1 MKFTHLEFAK
11 QFLVFARNDANGAG
25 FSDRSMI
32 VINRRSL
39 YNRQSKLRE
48 NFKLQYLQFLGL
60 AHYENRVSRYKNR
73 VARDAICVSREGGN
87 FPFSGTVLHK

>member
-1 MKFTHLEFAK
+1 MWLFNVKAYKELSFRIAVGNNLVKFTHLEFAK
-11 QFLVFARNDANGAG
+11 QFLVFARNNANGIG

-39 YNRQSKLRE
+39 YNRQSKLRQ

-60 AHYENRVSRYKNR
+60 R
-73 VARDAICVSREGGN
+73 
-87 FPFSGTVLHK
+87 T